1 MGSLQTPPRRMS
13 PFNLLAPSLGLR
25 VAAGMSVH
33 SQVQF
38 QGASLIYPPVLCLT
52 RGGNSRASAEVGPIY
67 RSWPQRD
74 GCVCLVGL
82 KERLHGKTNDARKS
96 ITKYLDPKPLVENDN
111 SVYFRL
117 LIDVR
122 FRFRRC
128 RWSRKRR
135 PLHQNT
141 AKDSSKYYLRLTFPF
156 SDKYHLENRCFTCLR
171 AKTENQIKREER
183 GRNHPLLPH
192 TY

>member
-38 QGASLIYPPVLCLT
+38 QGASLIYPPVLSLA
-52 RGGNSRASAEVGPIY
+52 RGGNSIASAEVRPIY

-82 KERLHGKTNDARKS
+82 REQLHGKT
-96 ITKYLDPKPLVENDN
+96 
-111 SVYFRL
+111 
-117 LIDVR
+117 IDKQGNINEV
-122 FRFRRC
+122 
-128 RWSRKRR
+128 
-135 PLHQNT
+135 P
-141 AKDSSKYYLRLTFPF
+141 
-156 SDKYHLENRCFTCLR
+156 
-171 AKTENQIKREER
+171 
-183 GRNHPLLPH
+183 
-192 TY
+192 

>member
-1 MGSLQTPPRRMS
+1 MEERGNYAKIFFNIRDFNIPDVRFSNKHSFPSPPSTPSPQWGKARWAPAVSQRLVGSLQTPPRRMS

-38 QGASLIYPPVLCLT
+38 QGASLIYPPVLSLT

-82 KERLHGKTNDARKS
+82 KELLHDKTTDAGR
-96 ITKYLDPKPLVENDN
+96 
-111 SVYFRL
+111 
-117 LIDVR
+117 ID
-122 FRFRRC
+122 
-128 RWSRKRR
+128 K
-135 PLHQNT
+135 
-141 AKDSSKYYLRLTFPF
+141 
-156 SDKYHLENRCFTCLR
+156 
-171 AKTENQIKREER
+171 
-183 GRNHPLLPH
+183 
-192 TY
+192 